1 MLGAD
6 SINLALMVADSG
18 LIDTAVQDILRQPE
32 LLMMS
37 ERPGVKRSIKK
48 HLKKWHKTV
57 RHKVTT
63 RRNSD
68 WLTEQLALYQ
78 DTIYLDEQ
86 RFLENVDSIIVN
98 IHPNSSF
105 HTIVHSQRNTMS
117 AHSINFAQSFCRQW
131 YECLKKDVE
140 RTQTEALE
148 THKSKLL
155 DELYKRL
162 ETLKELERVSEQG
175 ESGNQG
181 RLWDLAGAKLTKRDF
196 SRIANYSEFLKK
208 NGDLMSIVKQLGRM
222 AQQVEAPELN
232 RAQCDNLQC
241 NEQPSDFAIDDIV
254 GIHTSDDINK
264 LLPNE
269 TMYLAYPELETVFY
283 QHLAEK
289 RLLSYKSEGKQRSV
303 RQVNAPK
310 HDQRSEEKEQGP
322 FIVAIDA
329 SASMMGFPERCA
341 KATAYAM
348 MKLAIEQDREC
359 HVIIFSSTFIT
370 YDFTGQ
376 SGLQE
381 VSDFLSYSF
390 MGGTDLEKVL
400 EHGVE
405 LMTGEQ
411 YRNADLLLISDF
423 IAPRQSQALED
434 KIRNLQGHHNRFHS
448 LCLSKYGNPEVLAL
462 FDCQWRYHPS
472 AMGRLLKKPIK
483 HLKSKMDSTLIP
495 AQGQQS
501 ATIG

>member
-18 LIDTAVQDILRQPE
+18 LIDSAVQDILRQPE
-32 LLMMS
+32 LLVMS
-37 ERPGVKRSIKK
+37 ERPGVKRNIKK
-48 HLKKWHKTV
+48 HLTKWRKTV
-57 RHKVTT
+57 RQKVTT
-63 RRNSD
+63 RGRSD
-68 WLTEQLALYQ
+68 WLTEQLSLYQ

-86 RFLENVDSIIVN
+86 RFLEDVDSIIDN

-105 HTIVHSQRNTMS
+105 HTIAHSQRNTMS
-117 AHSINFAQSFCRQW
+117 VHSINFAQSFCRQW

-155 DELYKRL
+155 DDLYKRL
-162 ETLKELERVSEQG
+162 ETLKELEGVSVQG
-175 ESGNQG
+175 ESDNYG
-181 RLWDLAGAKLTKRDF
+181 RLWDLAATKLTKRDF
-196 SRIANYSEFLKK
+196 ARIGKYSEFLKK
-208 NGDLMSIVKQLGRM
+208 HGDLMSIVEQLGRM

-232 RAQCDNLQC
+232 RTQCDTLQYS
-241 NEQPSDFAIDDIV
+241 EQTSDFATDDIV

-283 QHLAEK
+283 QHLVEK

-348 MKLAIEQDREC
+348 MQLAIEQDREC

-376 SGLQE
+376 SGLRE

-400 EHGVE
+400 GHSVE
-405 LMTGEQ
+405 IMTGEQ
-411 YRNADLLLISDF
+411 YRNADLVLISDF
-423 IAPRQSQALED
+423 IAPKQPEALEE
-434 KIRNLQGHHNRFHS
+434 KIRNLQGTHNRFHS
-448 LCLSKYGNPEVLAL
+448 LCLSKYGNPEVLDL

-472 AMGRLLKKPIK
+472 AMGRLLQKPIK
-483 HLKSKMDSTLIP
+483 HFKNKMDNRPVETL
-495 AQGQQS
+495 GQ
-501 ATIG
+501 

>member
-18 LIDTAVQDILRQPE
+18 LIDGAVQDILRQPE
-32 LLMMS
+32 LLVMS
-37 ERPGVKRSIKK
+37 EKPGVRQNIKK
-48 HLKKWHKTV
+48 HLTKWRETV

-63 RRNSD
+63 RRRSD
-68 WLTEQLALYQ
+68 WLTEQLSLYQ
-78 DTIYLDEQ
+78 DSIYQDAQ
-86 RFLENVDSIIVN
+86 CFVGNVDTIISK
-98 IHPNSSF
+98 IHPDSSF
-105 HTIVHSQRNTMS
+105 YAIAQSQRNKKPVS
-117 AHSINFAQSFCRQW
+117 AIAFAQSFCRQW

-140 RTQTEALE
+140 HSQSEALE
-148 THKSKLL
+148 THKAKLL
-155 DELYKRL
+155 EDLYKRL
-162 ETLKELERVSEQG
+162 ATLKELERVSEQG
-175 ESGNQG
+175 ESENQG
-181 RLWDLAGAKLTKRDF
+181 RLWDLAAAKLTKRDF
-196 SRIANYSEFLKK
+196 SRIASYSEFLKK
-208 NGDLMSIVKQLGRM
+208 HGDLMSMVKQLGRM

-232 RAQCDNLQC
+232 RAQCDNLQYS
-241 NEQPSDFAIDDIV
+241 EQKSDFATDDIV
-254 GIHTSDDINK
+254 GIHASDDINK

-283 QHLAEK
+283 QHLVEK
-289 RLLSYKSEGKQRSV
+289 RLLSYKSEGKQRRV
-303 RQVNAPK
+303 RQINTPK

-348 MKLAIEQDREC
+348 MQLAIEQDREC
-359 HVIIFSSTFIT
+359 HVVIFSSTFIT

-405 LMTGEQ
+405 VMTGGQ

-423 IAPRQSQALED
+423 IAPRQSQALEQ
-434 KIRNLQGHHNRFHS
+434 KIKSLQGKYNRFHS

-472 AMGRLLKKPIK
+472 AMGRLLQKPIK
-483 HLKSKMDSTLIP
+483 RLKHKMDNKPI
-495 AQGQQS
+495 
-501 ATIG
+501 ATTG